1 MNGGGVCKG
10 EHERGKADAVRGVLI
25 FGVVV
30 FGHDKPRMLAY
41 EPMAS
46 SHVERPASTESSGEK
61 FEKLVAIMRTLRAPG
76 GCPWDREQT
85 HRSLRPFVLEE
96 TYEVLEAIDAGN
108 MEELREELGD
118 YLYEA
123 VFLAQIS
130 EEAGEFSIGDA
141 IDAIREKLV
150 RRHPHVFAK
159 TPDEKDITT
168 GQVIER
174 WETMKA
180 RERETKGQSDSPA
193 KTTLSGVPKTLP
205 SLLRAYEISARA
217 AAVGFDWVRA
227 GDVLDKIEEEV
238 AEVRREVESGAT
250 THLSRAEEEMGDLL
264 FAITNLSRK
273 LGIEPEAA
281 LRRANEK
288 FTKRFDAMERSFTSR
303 GKLLPDATLEEMEE
317 EWQRVKRET

>member
-1 MNGGGVCKG
+1 MAETVGG
-10 EHERGKADAVRGVLI
+10 
-25 FGVVV
+25 
-30 FGHDKPRMLAY
+30 
-41 EPMAS
+41 
-46 SHVERPASTESSGEK
+46 K
-61 FEKLVAIMRTLRAPG
+61 FEKLLDIMRTLRAPG

-85 HRSLRPFVLEE
+85 HASLRPFVLEE

-108 MEELREELGD
+108 MDDLREELGD

-130 EEAGEFSIGDA
+130 EEAAHFSIGDA

-150 RRHPHVFAK
+150 RRHPHVFARQGDDD
-159 TPDEKDITT
+159 TITT

-180 RERETKGQSDSPA
+180 REREAKGEGA
-193 KTTLSGVPKTLP
+193 KREKTTLSGVPKTLP
-205 SLLRAYEISARA
+205 SLLRAYEISSRA
-217 AAVGFDWVRA
+217 AAVGFDWAKA

-250 THLSRAEEEMGDLL
+250 GHLSRAEEEMGDLL

-288 FTKRFDAMERSFTSR
+288 FTKRFDAMERAFSAR
-303 GKLLPDATLEEMEE
+303 GRMLSEATLSEMEE
-317 EWQRVKRET
+317 EWQRVKASASRLY

>member
-1 MNGGGVCKG
+1 
-10 EHERGKADAVRGVLI
+10 
-25 FGVVV
+25 
-30 FGHDKPRMLAY
+30 MLAY
-41 EPMAS
+41 EAMATPKAQLPTPKET
-46 SHVERPASTESSGEK
+46 VGEK
-61 FEKLVAIMRTLRAPG
+61 FEQLITIMRTLRAPG

-85 HRSLRPFVLEE
+85 HASLRPFVLEE

-108 MEELREELGD
+108 IEDLREELGD

-130 EEAGEFSIGDA
+130 EESGDFAIGDA
-141 IDAIREKLV
+141 IDEIRTKLV

-159 TPDEKDITT
+159 QIGDDGITS

-180 RERETKGQSDSPA
+180 REREEKDTPRALSR
-193 KTTLSGVPKTLP
+193 TTLSGVPKTLP

-217 AAVGFDWVRA
+217 AAVGFDWA
-227 GDVLDKIEEEV
+227 KADDVLDKIEEEV

-250 THLSRAEEEMGDLL
+250 GHLSRAEEEMGDLL

-288 FTKRFDAMERSFTSR
+288 FTRRFDAMERAFAAR
-303 GKLLPDATLEEMEE
+303 GQLLSDVTLDAMES
-317 EWQRVKRET
+317 EWQKVKATS